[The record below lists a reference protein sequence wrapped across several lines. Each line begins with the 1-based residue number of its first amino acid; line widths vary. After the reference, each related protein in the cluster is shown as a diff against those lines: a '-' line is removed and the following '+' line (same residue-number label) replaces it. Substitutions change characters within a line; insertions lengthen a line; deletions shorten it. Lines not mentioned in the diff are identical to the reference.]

1 MTKGAI
7 PGTLD
12 GLFRE
17 EDELNRL
24 EAELRERRELVRRAR
39 QEMDTLTPTHHLAI
53 LLHDRLCKWNH
64 TDGCGWHYFVRDG
77 VHDWNEHAHQEYLR
91 RANRVMQRLGRGPV
105 TQDNIHDFL
114 NDVLK
119 N

>member
-91 RANRVMQRLGRGPV
+91 RANRVMQRLGQGPV
-105 TQDNIHDFL
+105 TQDNILDFL
-114 NDVLK
+114 NHVLK
-119 N
+119 